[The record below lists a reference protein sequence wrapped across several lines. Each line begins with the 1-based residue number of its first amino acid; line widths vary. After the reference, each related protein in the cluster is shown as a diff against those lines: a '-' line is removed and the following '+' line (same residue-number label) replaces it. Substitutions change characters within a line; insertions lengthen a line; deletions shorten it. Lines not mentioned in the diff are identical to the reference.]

1 MAKAKTALLDAV
13 LARAQNNRPGF
24 GTWYS
29 RLPDNARAELDAV
42 KAAFNPQQ
50 HQKRA
55 YARAIIEA
63 CAARG
68 WQTSGVQGVLAWLD
82 GRR

>member
-1 MAKAKTALLDAV
+1 MGRKPVLLDAV
-13 LARAQNNRPGF
+13 LAHTQNSRPGF

-29 RLPDNARAELDAV
+29 RLPDEARVELDAV
-42 KAAFNPQQ
+42 KAAYDPQQ

-63 CAARG
+63 CKARG